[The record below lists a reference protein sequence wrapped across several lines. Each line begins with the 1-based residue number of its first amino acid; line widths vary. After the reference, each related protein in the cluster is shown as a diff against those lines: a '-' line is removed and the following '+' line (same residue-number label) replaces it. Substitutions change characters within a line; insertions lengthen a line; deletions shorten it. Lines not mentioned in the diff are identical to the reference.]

1 MGFQKG
7 NDIGKKTQFKS
18 GEQAA
23 RNGSKGGKKCQ
34 ANKKAAKS
42 VLENLVLL
50 LEKKY
55 DDGLTGYEKQAVA
68 LYEKALTGDVQ
79 AQKLLLEL
87 RGELE
92 KKIKVGTDQPFQV
105 KVIEA
110 TEEMSNKI
118 SDYLNG

>member
-1 MGFQKG
+1 MGKFEKG
-7 NDIGKKTQFKS
+7 NTMGNRFRTNAEATEA
-18 GEQAA
+18 G
-23 RNGSKGGKKCQ
+23 RKGGKARQ
-34 ANKKAAKS
+34 AKRKAEKS
-42 VLENLVLL
+42 VLGNLLLL

-55 DDGLTGYEKQAVA
+55 EDGLTGYEKQAVA

>member
-1 MGFQKG
+1 MGKFEKG
-7 NDIGKKTQFKS
+7 NTMGNRFRTNAEATEA
-18 GEQAA
+18 G
-23 RNGSKGGKKCQ
+23 RKGGKARQ
-34 ANKKAAKS
+34 AQRKVEKS
-42 VLENLVLL
+42 VLANLELL
-50 LEKKY
+50 LKNKDEK
-55 DDGLTGYEKQAVA
+55 GVTGFEKMAAA
-68 LYEKALTGDVQ
+68 LYDKALTGDVQ